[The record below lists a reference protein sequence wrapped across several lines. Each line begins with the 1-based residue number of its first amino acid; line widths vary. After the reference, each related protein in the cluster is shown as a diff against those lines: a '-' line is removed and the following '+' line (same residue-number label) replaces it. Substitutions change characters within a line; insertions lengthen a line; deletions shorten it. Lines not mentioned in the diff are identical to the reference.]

1 MKIEKCIIQA
11 LKNIDMP
18 STILPIL
25 ADRDGVEP
33 KAPYLIIQIIS
44 TTSVGTPR
52 KTVNHTEDNV
62 VEAVFQLKE
71 FDIALTLHTDTSGV
85 ELDWFEYFHSGIFS
99 DMVDWSFSQQGT
111 GILSADSIMYQ
122 SSPVD
127 GKNYKR
133 AILNMTVSA
142 EVTNEYKVFAMNGV
156 DIVGKGFDGYDE
168 TVGGVNVN
176 VDFYK

>member
-11 LKNIDMP
+11 LKNVDMP
-18 STILPIL
+18 PTILPIL
-25 ADRDGVEP
+25 ADRDGIEP
-33 KAPYLIIQIIS
+33 RAPYLLIQIIT

-52 KTVNHTEDNV
+52 KTVNHTEGNV
-62 VEAVFQLKE
+62 VETVFQLKE

-99 DMVDWSFSQQGT
+99 DMVDWSFSQQGI
-111 GILSADSIMYQ
+111 GILSADNIMYQ

-142 EVTNEYKVFAMNGV
+142 EVANEYRVNALKGV
-156 DIVGKGFDGYDE
+156 EVVGKATDTSGVSIGE
-168 TVGGVNVN
+168 VNVN
-176 VDFYK
+176 VDFYN

>member
-11 LKNIDMP
+11 LKNVGMP
-18 STILPIL
+18 QTILPIL
-25 ADRDGVEP
+25 ADRNGIEP

-62 VEAVFQLKE
+62 VETSFQLKE

-85 ELDWFEYFHSGIFS
+85 ELDWFEDFHSGISS
-99 DMVDWSFSQQGT
+99 DMVDMSFSQQGI
-111 GILSADSIMYQ
+111 GILSEDGIMYQ

-142 EVTNEYKVFAMNGV
+142 EVTNEYRVNALKGV
-156 DIVGKGFDGYDE
+156 EVEGKE
-168 TVGGVNVN
+168 TDTSGVSIGEVNVN
-176 VDFYK
+176 VDFYN